1 MPDFQ
6 VEGLDFAIAGAY
18 ILMILG
24 IGIWVGRKKKD
35 ADGYLLAGR
44 VAIWPVIGFSM
55 MSANLS
61 GTSYV
66 GLAGAGYGDGI
77 AVWNYEWMGTLIL
90 VFFAV
95 FILPFYLRA
104 KLSTMPE
111 FLERRYDNRARKLFS
126 GFSVFTAMLI
136 DSAGALFAGALT
148 LQLLFPDIPLW
159 MLITTIAVLGGVYV
173 ILGGLQAV
181 MITDTIQGVLL
192 LTVGA
197 IIFFMVFSEL
207 GSWQA
212 VREAAPEGGMTIA
225 KPADDD
231 FLPWPGIFTGAIWLG
246 FYYWTTNHMVVQK
259 VLAAKSIDHG
269 RWGALLA
276 GFLQLPLLF
285 LLVLPGT
292 MGRVIYPELEEQDQ
306 IWPAL
311 VFDFLPIGLRG
322 LALAALI
329 AALMSTIDSVLN
341 GSASLVVNDFVKEK
355 KKDWGDKQLLLLSRA
370 LVAVFMFVAAVWA
383 PIIGQFEGLVEYF
396 QSFLGY
402 ITMPVVVVFLSG
414 LFSARPPRHA
424 AFWTMLLGI
433 PIGLVGFVFG
443 ELLEVWNIQFL
454 YGAGIMLVVSL
465 VIHWGITLTSP
476 APDLADK
483 QDIVW
488 TRETWRQESQE
499 LSEKPFWQNYRYL
512 AAGLVVITIAMVSL
526 FI

>member
-1 MPDFQ
+1 MPDFSL
-6 VEGLDFAIAGAY
+6 ETIDYAIAIAY
-18 ILMILG
+18 VIVILG
-24 IGIWVGRKKKD
+24 IGIWVGRKAKD
-35 ADGYLLAGR
+35 SSGYLLGGR
-44 VAIWPVIGFSM
+44 IAIWPIIGFSM

-66 GLAGAGYGDGI
+66 GLAGAGYGNGI
-77 AVWNYEWMGTLIL
+77 AVWNYEWMGTLVL
-90 VFFAV
+90 CFFAI

-111 FLERRYDNRARKLFS
+111 FLERRYDGRARKLFS

-148 LQLLFPDIPLW
+148 MQLLFPDVPLW
-159 MLITTIAVLGGVYV
+159 MLIAAIAFLGGVYV
-173 ILGGLQAV
+173 ILGGLRAV

-197 IIFFMVFSEL
+197 IIFFMVFAEL

-212 VREAAPEGGMTIA
+212 VQEAAPEGGFTIA
-225 KPADDD
+225 PPPDDD
-231 FLPWPGIFTGAIWLG
+231 FFPWPGIFTGAVWLG

-259 VLAAKSIDHG
+259 VLAAKSVDHG

-292 MGRVIYPELEEQDQ
+292 MGRVIFPELEEQDQ

-311 VFDFLPIGLRG
+311 VFDFLPIGIRG

-355 KKDWGDKQLLLLSRA
+355 KKDWSDKQFLLLSRV
-370 LVAVFMFVAAVWA
+370 LVGVFMIVAAIWA

-402 ITMPVVVVFLSG
+402 ITMPVVVVFLGG
-414 LFSARPPRHA
+414 LFSERAPRHA
-424 AFWTMLLGI
+424 AFWTMLVGIPLGI
-433 PIGLVGFVFG
+433 VGFLLG
-443 ELLEVWNIQFL
+443 EIFEIIPIQFL
-454 YGAGIMLVVSL
+454 YGAGIMFTISL
-465 VIHWGITLTSP
+465 AVYLGITFTSEP
-476 APDLADK
+476 PELEDKEEIIFTRKTWQEESKELAG
-483 QDIVW
+483 
-488 TRETWRQESQE
+488 
-499 LSEKPFWQNYRYL
+499 KPFWLNYRYL
-512 AAGLVVITIAMVSL
+512 AGGL
-526 FI
+526 FIFTLGMVVVFI